1 MKKWILWVAAA
12 LALCLLVVGTF
23 VIIEL
28 TKNPNVGLCLA
39 DASQGE
45 AITQALEEAELI
57 VNSGEATMAQVQ
69 LLSESSAV
77 IFAQLSAPE
86 QAAALKQ
93 KAGNVPVVFL
103 GCRPADPDMPY
114 IGGDSSQAGQVLG
127 QLLLAQPNRGDWNED
142 GTVTCLLVGAE
153 IGRSD
158 MAQWAAAITQVLG
171 GEGLEADFVEI
182 PGLAF
187 ARQTG
192 TSICSLALA
201 SYGKDLEAVLVCS
214 DGALY
219 GAMDALE
226 EGGRIPGRN
235 VTLLGAGHSSQVAAM
250 AQAGTING
258 YAYIEEASF
267 CQAVV
272 DAALCAQRGKTPE
285 TVILE
290 YTQVLAQ

>member
-1 MKKWILWVAAA
+1 MKKWIVWVAAG

-28 TKNPNVGLCLA
+28 MKNPNVGLCLA
-39 DASQGE
+39 DSSQGE
-45 AITQALEEAELI
+45 AITQALEEAELV
-57 VNSGEATMAQVQ
+57 VNSGEVTMEQVQ

-77 IFAQLSAPE
+77 IFAQLSAPD
-86 QAAALKQ
+86 QAVALKQ

-103 GCRPADPDMPY
+103 GCRPEDETMPY
-114 IGGDSSQAGQVLG
+114 IGGDSAQAGQVLG

-142 GTVTCLLVGAE
+142 GLVTCLLVGAE

-158 MAQWAAAITQVLG
+158 MAQWAAAITGELG
-171 GEGLEADFVEI
+171 SAGLEADFVQI

-192 TSICSLALA
+192 KAVCSQALA

-219 GAMDALE
+219 GALEALE

-250 AQAGTING
+250 VQAGSLNG
-258 YAYIEEASF
+258 YAYIEEVSF

-272 DAALCAQRGKTPE
+272 DAALRAQRGKTPE

>member
-1 MKKWILWVAAA
+1 MKKWIVWVAAG

-39 DASQGE
+39 DSSQGE
-45 AITQALEEAELI
+45 AITQALEEAKL
-57 VNSGEATMAQVQ
+57 VVHSGEVTMEQVQ

-77 IFAQLSAPE
+77 IFAQLSAPD
-86 QAAALKQ
+86 QAAALEQ

-103 GCRPADPDMPY
+103 GCRPEDETMPY
-114 IGGDSSQAGQVLG
+114 IGGDSAQAGQVLG

-142 GTVTCLLVGAE
+142 GLVTCLLVGAE

-158 MAQWAAAITQVLG
+158 MAQWAAAITGELG
-171 GEGLEADFVEI
+171 SAGLEADFVQI

-192 TSICSLALA
+192 KEVCSQALA
-201 SYGKDLEAVLVCS
+201 SYGKDLEAVLVCT

-219 GAMDALE
+219 GALEALE

-235 VTLLGAGHSSQVAAM
+235 VTLLGAGHSSQVADM
-250 AQAGTING
+250 VQEGTISG

-272 DAALCAQRGKTPE
+272 DAALLAQRGKTPE

>member
-1 MKKWILWVAAA
+1 MKKWILWVAAG

-23 VIIEL
+23 VIMEL

-39 DASQGE
+39 DSSQGE
-45 AITQALEEAELI
+45 AITQALEEAELV
-57 VNSGEATMAQVQ
+57 VNSGEVTMEQVQ
-69 LLSESSAV
+69 LLSESCAV
-77 IFAQLSAPE
+77 IFAQLSAPD
-86 QAAALKQ
+86 QATALAQ
-93 KAGNVPVVFL
+93 KAGDVPVVFL
-103 GCRPADPDMPY
+103 GCRPEDENMPY
-114 IGGDSSQAGQVLG
+114 IGGDSAQAGQALG

-142 GTVTCLLVGAE
+142 GTVTCLLVGAQ
-153 IGRSD
+153 ISRSD
-158 MAQWAAAITQVLG
+158 MAQWAVAITGALG
-171 GEGLEADFVEI
+171 GAGLEVDFVEI

-192 TSICSLALA
+192 KAVCSEALA

-219 GAMDALE
+219 GAMEALE

-250 AQAGTING
+250 VQAGSLNG

-272 DAALCAQRGKTPE
+272 DAALCAQRGKTLE